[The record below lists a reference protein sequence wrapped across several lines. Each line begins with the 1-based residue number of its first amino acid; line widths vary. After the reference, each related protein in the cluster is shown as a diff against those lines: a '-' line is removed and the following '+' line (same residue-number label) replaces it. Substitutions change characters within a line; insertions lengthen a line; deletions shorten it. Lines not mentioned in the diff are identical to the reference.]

1 MKKHKGRKPFNHL
14 TQYERDRIEH
24 MRRSG
29 IKRGAI
35 ASILRRDKGTI
46 SRELKKYTNKHH
58 RYRATPAQERAEA
71 KRKGS
76 KQVGMKIEQHPALKK
91 RIIRELTA
99 LRSPDEIAGRMKE
112 EGYAPRIGTNALYKW
127 LYSTQGRAYCRHLC
141 SRKVRKLSQS
151 RLAKRHLIPNRISLA
166 QRPTGQKQIHGESD
180 LFVSPTKLH
189 SPRVGHVA
197 VVPKTKLLVGALL
210 SGKSPRIMV
219 ASMQEI
225 QKKVPVTTWTL
236 DNGIE
241 NIHHEQ
247 FGVPAYFCAKGS
259 PWQKPHVEN
268 SIGLTRRWFLPK
280 GTDLATVRQETFQS
294 MLFVFNHKYRK
305 SLGYKSA
312 YEVSLAQGI
321 IKQIPKLSKD
331 LAVAFR

>member
-76 KQVGMKIEQHPALKK
+76 KQVGMKIEKYPRLKR
-91 RIIRELTA
+91 RIIRELEA
-99 LRSPDEIAGRMKE
+99 LRSPDEITGRMKE
-112 EGYAPRIGTNALYKW
+112 EGLTPRVGTNALYKW
-127 LYSTQGRAYCRHLC
+127 LYSTHGKVYRRHLC

-151 RLAKRHLIPNRISLA
+151 RLKKRHLIHNRISLKHRPNDEA
-166 QRPTGQKQIHGESD
+166 QLHGESD

-189 SPRVGHVA
+189 SPVVGHLA
-197 VVPKTKLLVGALL
+197 VVPCAMLLAGQLI

-219 ASMQEI
+219 ASMQE
-225 QKKVPVTTWTL
+225 
-236 DNGIE
+236 
-241 NIHHEQ
+241 
-247 FGVPAYFCAKGS
+247 
-259 PWQKPHVEN
+259 
-268 SIGLTRRWFLPK
+268 
-280 GTDLATVRQETFQS
+280 
-294 MLFVFNHKYRK
+294 
-305 SLGYKSA
+305 
-312 YEVSLAQGI
+312 
-321 IKQIPKLSKD
+321 
-331 LAVAFR
+331 